1 MEIPKS
7 LFERCH
13 VNKNDDGDRF
23 VGIKADSDDAMVY
36 FPIGYKLPETE
47 QDLRY
52 DILHLI
58 SVLAEFT
65 DRKDKLL
72 AMQKFEAPQ
81 SVDFPMNA
89 YMEVINYFME
99 QNSYYTEKEP
109 EFKDGD
115 RGKIAWPKTL
125 RNKRPLIQSN
135 GTPAYTNYIVRVS
148 APNDKNM
155 ITQIHKYCVYESFS
169 KLGWLFTPYLP
180 EQPTIPRNDKMFL
193 ILLREKLA
201 NTYNDKDKR
210 LFTAMIAMIEYMD
223 EKSKDKRFYFGT
235 DRFEYVWEKLIDR
248 VFGEKKKE
256 DYFPRTR
263 WNLWSG
269 RRRTNAALEPDT
281 IMLHDGKIYVV
292 DAKYYKF
299 GLSAIPGDLPESSSI
314 NKQIT
319 YGEYIHT
326 HHKFKEQYGNDVPVF
341 NAFIMPYNAAD
352 NLFGRS
358 DTILNI
364 GEATGDWKT
373 AGHNHER
380 VQGILIDT
388 RYLMYHY
395 VGKTKR
401 QIMMLA
407 QSIEQAF
414 ALSDGLIPMDSDEFQ
429 FDRNSVNGKQRVYTD
444 DDTELLMAADDAAPL
459 YEKK

>member
-1 MEIPKS
+1 MDMS
-7 LFERCH
+7 AGLFARCH

-23 VGIKADSDDAMVY
+23 VGIKADSDNAMVY
-36 FPIGYKLPETE
+36 FPIGYQLPESE

-65 DRKDKLL
+65 DRTDRVL

-99 QNSYYTEKEP
+99 QNAYYTEKEP
-109 EFKDGD
+109 EYKDGD
-115 RGKIAWPKTL
+115 RGKIVWPRTL

-135 GTPAYTNYIVRVS
+135 GMPAYTEYVVRVS
-148 APNDKNM
+148 SPNDKHLV
-155 ITQIHKYCVYESFS
+155 TQIHKYCVYESFS

-180 EQPTIPRNDKMFL
+180 EKPTISRNDKMFL
-193 ILLREKLA
+193 IVLREKLA

-223 EKSKDKRFYFGT
+223 EKTKEKQFYFGT

-248 VFGEKKKE
+248 VFGDKHKE
-256 DYFPRTR
+256 DFFPRTR
-263 WNLWSG
+263 WVLRKG
-269 RRRTNAALEPDT
+269 QKRTNAALEPDT
-281 IMLHDGKIYVV
+281 IMLYDSRIFVI

-299 GLSAIPGDLPESSSI
+299 GLSGIPADLPESSSI

-326 HHKFKEQYGNDVPVF
+326 HHQFKERYGDNVPVY
-341 NAFIMPYNAAD
+341 NAFVMPFNSAD
-352 NLFGRS
+352 NKFDVS
-358 DTILNI
+358 DIVHNV
-364 GEATGDWKT
+364 GEATGDWKSED
-373 AGHNHER
+373 HNYER
-380 VQGILIDT
+380 VQGILVDT

-395 VGKTKR
+395 VGKTKP
-401 QIMMLA
+401 QIAMLA
-407 QSIEQAF
+407 QSILS
-414 ALSDGLIPMDSDEFQ
+414 ALEMTDGILPAETPTVIQ
-429 FDRNSVNGKQRVYTD
+429 QVTAQ
-444 DDTELLMAADDAAPL
+444 
-459 YEKK
+459 